1 MGRGARITEEL
12 LLADLDGLLPVSVED
27 LALLAR
33 PVVVVVPSR
42 SLRLHLASRLVQHR
56 RRAVAGVGIH
66 TLQGL
71 ASGILERCGE
81 RRGAGAPL
89 LPVLVQRFARR
100 EPALSVSLDP
110 LQDGYAAVVGAVRD
124 LLDAGFEPSHADA
137 LEQLLTE
144 RGSGAEEERARA
156 LVRTAEAVAMALEE
170 RGLGVGA
177 WVLKRATDLLR
188 DDPERA
194 LPARAVLIH
203 GFADATGVA
212 TDLIEALLRQ
222 HEACIYLDQPPDPVE
237 PSRTDLGVRF
247 GERFLFRLKG
257 LVEPEYLED
266 APSAPNLREMFRATG
281 ANAEVR
287 EVALRLRRLLDD
299 GVLPEQIGVV
309 ARDFGP
315 YAPALQVQLTRLGVP
330 FSGISA
336 VGSRDAAGRRVAA
349 LAELL
354 RLSVETPA
362 DAWLSAC
369 AGRVQFDQ
377 RLAFHI
383 CGAAR
388 LRDVASLG
396 VDVFLDEEGNLPL
409 PVRRGLVELQVEGE
423 EDGSERTVAP
433 RRKVAGGRIRRTVKR
448 AAALAGCL
456 ERWPTPAPL
465 ADHVRELRHLLDGDL
480 GWNDQTPGAS
490 RARAALA
497 RLSRELPGD
506 FDLSREE
513 FFVLVRRELEEGG
526 QTPLGGAG
534 GGVQVL
540 SVIEARSRTFAHL
553 FLLGLNRDVFPR
565 PVSEDPLLPDRL
577 RLALATLLPDIPVK
591 RNGFDEERFLFAE
604 LMSSARRVTIS
615 WLACDDDGKAQPPSP
630 LVERLR
636 LVGGSQEPP
645 LVGTA
650 LAAEGRDGP
659 RPAFEHAVLAGAY
672 GTREQFAAVLP
683 VACAEAA
690 GGDAASPATGSLAA
704 ARLAVLEELDPDRRT
719 AEGRARSLSLGPYFG
734 FVGAVGEGPDPR
746 RGVLPVTT
754 AEGLAACPWQVF
766 LQKVLRLEPPP
777 DAFAAAP
784 GVDRVLLGRAVHRVL
799 EGIVREAAPQLPET
813 LEAALAADSA
823 AVAWPEGEALERI
836 LQEVCA
842 GLAVEA
848 GLALPGLGRVLAEQ
862 ARPFLEVAERFAW
875 PDGESQLLGAEL
887 TGTVKVADAAG
898 RERTL
903 SFRADRLEESDG
915 GFLFTDFKT
924 GTPYSEG
931 KKADTR
937 QRKFLE
943 KVKTGAALQAVAYAG
958 ALAGRPAGGRYLFLR
973 PDVED
978 DHRSFSVTAQD
989 VPFLNAFASV
999 VRTVL
1004 QTWDS
1009 GGFFPRLEK
1018 PDEPEEPSRCSYCE
1032 VRQACL
1038 RGDSGARRRLAH
1050 WAARH
1055 AREHGAVSPAEG
1067 ALLAVWRLASK
1078 RESGEAAEGEEA

>member
-1 MGRGARITEEL
+1 VQRRG
-12 LLADLDGLLPVSVED
+12 
-27 LALLAR
+27 
-33 PVVVVVPSR
+33 
-42 SLRLHLASRLVQHR
+42 
-56 RRAVAGVGIH
+56 RAVAGVEIR
-66 TLQGL
+66 TLHGL
-71 ASGILERCGE
+71 ASGVLERCGE
-81 RRGAGAPL
+81 RRAAGAPL
-89 LPVLVQRFARR
+89 LPVLVSRFARR
-100 EPALSVSLDP
+100 EAALSVSLDP
-110 LQDGYAAVVGAVRD
+110 LQDGYAEVVGAVRD
-124 LLDAGFEPSHADA
+124 LLDAGFEPSHAEA
-137 LEQLLTE
+137 LEQLLAE

-177 WVLKRATDLLR
+177 WVLRRATDLLK

-194 LPARAVLIH
+194 LPTRAVLIH

-212 TDLIEALLRQ
+212 TDLIETLLRQ
-222 HEACIYLDQPPDPVE
+222 REACIYLDQPPDPVE
-237 PSRTDLGVRF
+237 ISRTDLGVRF
-247 GERFLFRLKG
+247 GERFLFRMKG
-257 LVEPEYLED
+257 VAEPEDLEG
-266 APSAPNLREMFRATG
+266 AHSAPEVREMFRATG
-281 ANAEVR
+281 ATAEVR
-287 EVALRLRRLLDD
+287 EVALRLRRLLDH
-299 GVLPEQIGVV
+299 GVPPEQIGVV
-309 ARDFGP
+309 VRDLGP
-315 YAPALQVQLTRLGVP
+315 YAPALQVQLNRLGVP

-336 VGSRDAAGRRVAA
+336 AGSRDAAGRRVAA

-354 RLSVETPA
+354 RLSIETPA

-369 AGRVQFDQ
+369 AARVEFDQ
-377 RLAFHI
+377 RLALQV

-396 VDVFLDEEGNLPL
+396 VDAFLDEEGNLPL
-409 PVRRGLVELQVEGE
+409 PVRRGLVEVQIEGE
-423 EDGSERTVAP
+423 EEGGGRTVAP
-433 RRKVAGGRIRRTVKR
+433 RRKVAGGRVGRTVKR
-448 AAALAGCL
+448 AAALAGRL

-465 ADHVRELRHLLDGDL
+465 AEHLAQLRHLLDGDL
-480 GWNDQTPGAS
+480 GWNNETPGAS
-490 RARAALA
+490 HAGSALA

-506 FDLSREE
+506 LDLSRGE

-553 FLLGLNRDVFPR
+553 FVLGLNRDVFPR

-591 RNGFDEERFLFAE
+591 RTGFDEERFLFAE
-604 LMSSARRVTIS
+604 LMSSALRVTLS

-636 LVGGSQEPP
+636 LAGDSQEPP
-645 LVGTA
+645 LVGA
-650 LAAEGRDGP
+650 VLAAERRDGP
-659 RPAFEHAVLAGAY
+659 RPAFEHAVLAGVY
-672 GTREQFAAVLP
+672 GTREQFGAVLP
-683 VACAEAA
+683 LACAEAA
-690 GGDAASPATGSLAA
+690 GGGTASPATGSLAA

-719 AEGRARSLSLGPYFG
+719 SEGRARSSSLGPYFG

-777 DAFAAAP
+777 DALAAAP

-799 EGIVREAAPQLPET
+799 ERIVRETAPRLPET
-813 LEAALAADSA
+813 LEAALAADPA
-823 AVAWPEGEALERI
+823 AVAWPEVEALERI

-842 GLAVEA
+842 GLALEA
-848 GLALPGLGRVLAEQ
+848 GLGLPGLGRVLAEQ
-862 ARPFLEVAERFAW
+862 ARPFLEAAERLAW
-875 PDGESQLLGAEL
+875 PDGEIQVLGVEL

-898 RERTL
+898 GVRTL
-903 SFRADRLEESDG
+903 SFRADRLEESEG
-915 GFLFTDFKT
+915 GLLFTDFKT

-943 KVKTGAALQAVAYAG
+943 KVNTGAALQAVAYAG
-958 ALAGRPAGGRYLFLR
+958 ATVGRPAGGRYLFLK

-978 DHRSFSVTAQD
+978 DHRSFAVTAQEA
-989 VPFLNAFASV
+989 PFLNAFASV

-1004 QTWDS
+1004 QAWDLGS
-1009 GGFFPRLEK
+1009 FFPRVEK

-1038 RGDSGARRRLAH
+1038 RGDSGARRRLAR

-1078 RESGEAAEGEEA
+1078 RESGEAAEGEEG